1 MALGLSGRNSGTR
14 WMHNDLQ
21 EGITDMRNLI
31 VAGIA
36 CSCVLAMLSGCLKN
50 TGQPWSTKAES
61 ISQSP
66 IGPGR
71 TPMPSIGQVAA
82 VDVPE
87 DLHNAAIDV
96 LLRAA
101 ASTNELL
108 RANAIEALHHAPAQ
122 LEPVV
127 RRGVVDENRGV
138 RFVAA
143 MTIGTF
149 RMEQLAHLLE
159 PLLSDESLSVQASA
173 IFGLKRCGQRV
184 DPTPLSAMIVSD
196 DPEVRG
202 NAALVLGEL
211 GDPSAAPMIR
221 QAVGKGMQRANEARV
236 KMVNLQL
243 AEAMVKLGLES
254 EIEAIRAALFAPPE
268 QGEIVAVACMICGRL
283 KDERVVANLIRLARR
298 GRFQQPAE
306 VRMAAT
312 WALARIRPT
321 QATIDVP
328 MEYTSIEQ
336 YQLRAQA
343 ALTLG
348 EVADTAA
355 LPTLATMLY
364 DPNPLVRVAA
374 ASAIL
379 QVQQP

>member
-1 MALGLSGRNSGTR
+1 
-14 WMHNDLQ
+14 
-21 EGITDMRNLI
+21 MRNLI

-61 ISQSP
+61 TSQSP

-71 TPMPSIGQVAA
+71 TPMSSVDQMAA

-87 DLHNAAIDV
+87 DLHDAAIDV

-108 RANAIEALHHAPAQ
+108 RANAIEALHRAPAE

-143 MTIGTF
+143 MTIGTL
-149 RMEQLAHLLE
+149 RMEQLAYLLE
-159 PLLSDESLSVQASA
+159 PLLSDESLSVRASA
-173 IFGLKRCGQRV
+173 IFGLKRCGHRV
-184 DPTPLSAMIVSD
+184 DPTPLSAMIASD

-221 QAVGKGMQRANEARV
+221 QAVGKGMRRANEARV

-268 QGEIVAVACMICGRL
+268 QGEIVALACMICGRL
-283 KDERVVANLIRLARR
+283 KDERVVANLIRLAHPRAP
-298 GRFQQPAE
+298 FQQPAE

-312 WALARIRPT
+312 WALARIDPT
-321 QATIDVP
+321 RATIDVP
-328 MEYTSIEQ
+328 MEYTGIEQ

-348 EVADTAA
+348 EVADPAA
-355 LPTLATMLY
+355 LPTLATMLD

>member
-1 MALGLSGRNSGTR
+1 
-14 WMHNDLQ
+14 
-21 EGITDMRNLI
+21 MRNLM
-31 VAGIA
+31 VCGIA

-61 ISQSP
+61 SSQSP
-66 IGPGR
+66 IGRGR
-71 TPMPSIGQVAA
+71 TPMPSVDQVSAI
-82 VDVPE
+82 DVPE
-87 DLHNAAIDV
+87 DLHEAAIDV
-96 LLRAA
+96 LLQAA
-101 ASTNELL
+101 ESTNGLL

-143 MTIGTF
+143 MTIGNF

-196 DPEVRG
+196 DPEVRA

-268 QGEIVAVACMICGRL
+268 QGEIVALACMICGRL
-283 KDERVVANLIRLARR
+283 KD
-298 GRFQQPAE
+298 GRA
-306 VRMAAT
+306 V
-312 WALARIRPT
+312 
-321 QATIDVP
+321 
-328 MEYTSIEQ
+328 
-336 YQLRAQA
+336 
-343 ALTLG
+343 
-348 EVADTAA
+348 
-355 LPTLATMLY
+355 
-364 DPNPLVRVAA
+364 
-374 ASAIL
+374 
-379 QVQQP
+379 

>member
-1 MALGLSGRNSGTR
+1 
-14 WMHNDLQ
+14 
-21 EGITDMRNLI
+21 MRNLI

-36 CSCVLAMLSGCLKN
+36 CSCVLAMLNGCLKN

-61 ISQSP
+61 SSQSP

-71 TPMPSIGQVAA
+71 TPMPRVDQVAG

-87 DLHNAAIDV
+87 DLHDAAIDV

-108 RANAIEALHHAPAQ
+108 RANAIEALHHAPAE

-149 RMEQLAHLLE
+149 RMEHLARLLE

-173 IFGLKRCGQRV
+173 IFGLKRCRQRV

-236 KMVNLQL
+236 KIVNLQM

-254 EIEAIRAALFAPPE
+254 EIEAIRAALWVPPE

-283 KDERVVANLIRLARR
+283 KDGRAVADLIRLARR
-298 GRFQQPAE
+298 GRFLQPAE

-312 WALARIRPT
+312 WALARIDPT
-321 QATIDVP
+321 RVTIDVP

-348 EVADTAA
+348 EVADPAA
-355 LPTLATMLY
+355 LPTLATMLD